1 MDRESIV
8 SLGKDIN
15 EQADWLIQL
24 VENILN
30 MTKIDSGKLVVEKK
44 PEAVEDVINNAL
56 SYVKGR
62 RKQRR
67 VEIDIPEEM
76 LLVEMDGK
84 MIVQVIINLLDNAI
98 KHTKEDGFIRI
109 KRRRPRKGSGFP

>member
-30 MTKIDSGKLVVEKK
+30 MFARTRDNQEFIHMVKK
-44 PEAVEDVINNAL
+44 N
-56 SYVKGR
+56 
-62 RKQRR
+62 
-67 VEIDIPEEM
+67 
-76 LLVEMDGK
+76 
-84 MIVQVIINLLDNAI
+84 
-98 KHTKEDGFIRI
+98 RI
-109 KRRRPRKGSGFP
+109 L

>member
-30 MTKIDSGKLVVEKK
+30 MTKIDSGKLVVEK
-44 PEAVEDVINNAL
+44 
-56 SYVKGR
+56 S
-62 RKQRR
+62 
-67 VEIDIPEEM
+67 
-76 LLVEMDGK
+76 
-84 MIVQVIINLLDNAI
+84 
-98 KHTKEDGFIRI
+98 
-109 KRRRPRKGSGFP
+109 RRPWRM